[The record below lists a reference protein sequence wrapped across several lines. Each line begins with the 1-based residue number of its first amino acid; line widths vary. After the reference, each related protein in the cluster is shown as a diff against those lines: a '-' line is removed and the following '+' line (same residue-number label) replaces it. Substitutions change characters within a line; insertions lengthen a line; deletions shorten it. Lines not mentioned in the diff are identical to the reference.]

1 MHTVL
6 LHVYMDIWRY
16 SCGRLIYLCI
26 FMLFVAYRYWWYS
39 AGTAR
44 TGLYTFCVDP
54 ERVQVD
60 WMAMT
65 RKWSFDIRDG
75 MHHGQPPIRM
85 LAYLLMHHI
94 CHGAE

>member
-1 MHTVL
+1 MHAVL
-6 LHVYMDIWRY
+6 LHVWMHIWRY
-16 SCGRLIYLCI
+16 SFRPLMCI
-26 FMLFVAYRYWWYS
+26 FVFSVAYRYWWYS
-39 AGTAR
+39 AGAAR
-44 TGLYTFCVDP
+44 TGFHTFRMDP
-54 ERVQVD
+54 ERIQVD

-75 MHHGQPPIRM
+75 MHHGEPPIRM